1 MSRKVRTCSSS
12 TLNTGKSVCPIPFG
26 KVKEIILAPVG
37 YDISD
42 SITGAQLLTAC
53 HADLPN
59 RIFPIL
65 NIVEY
70 AKDGGDAN
78 VSAVGYGP
86 NEYNGMNP
94 ATDQFTVG
102 KYDAGLVSNLLKS
115 ANAPL
120 AAFYVDE
127 DNVIHGKR
135 DAEGKLVGFPMT
147 SVYPSAT
154 PHASSGSKAT
164 LVVNLAHE
172 DVEDDYIN
180 YDYVQLDFNPANYL
194 VGLVEVLLESAGTG
208 KYKLIEKFGGLDLT
222 ANFGSALA
230 TGASTCLPN
239 ASSVTYNASD
249 NTISAT
255 GNNITL
261 ARPSVLHAAGVDGIV
276 LG

>member
-26 KVKEIILAPVG
+26 KVKEIILAPV
-37 YDISD
+37 DFVLD
-42 SITGAQLLTAC
+42 DDITGANLLAAC

-59 RIFPIL
+59 RIFPIVG
-65 NIVEY
+65 IVEY

-86 NEYNGMNP
+86 QEYNGMNP

-102 KYDAGLVSNLLKS
+102 KYDAGLVASLLKA
-115 ANAPL
+115 ANSPV

-135 DAEGKLVGFPMT
+135 DGEGHLKGFPMA
-147 SVYPSAT
+147 SVYPNAT
-154 PHASSGSKAT
+154 PHATSGSKAT

-180 YDYVQLDFNPANYL
+180 YDYIQLDYNPANYL
-194 VGLVEVLLESAGTG
+194 VGLVEVVFESTGTG
-208 KYKLIEKFGGLDLT
+208 TYKLVEKVGGLDVT

-230 TGASTCLPN
+230 TGASTCIPG
-239 ASSVTYNASD
+239 ASSVSYANGI
-249 NTISAT
+249 ISAT
-255 GNNITL
+255 GTPVL
-261 ARPSVLHAAGVDGIV
+261 AKPSVLHTAGVDGIIQ
-276 LG
+276 G